1 MVGMSQSRPATY
13 EVRIRGR
20 LGPGLRAAF
29 EAYEVI
35 DVPAETLVRG
45 AVLDQAGLHGM
56 LDRLRAYGVELVE
69 VRRIDES

>member
-1 MVGMSQSRPATY
+1 MSQIRPATY

-20 LGPGLRAAF
+20 LGPGARAAF
-29 EAYEVI
+29 EEYEVV

-56 LDRLRAYGVELVE
+56 LERLRDYGYELVE
-69 VRRIDES
+69 VRRVDEH